1 MALLAL
7 IRGNLMEY
15 QKKKNENITKSG
27 SNFAPTF
34 VDHHILPE
42 INFNG
47 HSLIK
52 NNISIP
58 KKVTNIYTSYTLTP
72 CLRNLNP
79 DFTLN
84 NCLFGSVMLTKNVDL
99 DKYIYSGYDIGFDS
113 RSEFSFTDGS
123 MGRNVIIFGADMN
136 SSVHIDNK
144 GRDMLILG
152 EGPTQGLDGTTL
164 TAEAIYPI
172 NFTQTNISLY
182 YNWSNSLL
190 FANATEVYQFKAKDC
205 EIKDYA
211 LCLGNIWKDFTIDNI
226 KKTGLKRVVNFFSV
240 DFDSIETN
248 DILDI
253 HKYLMKGTWY
263 KKMFGLIKK
272 IFIRLSTGTVSASNY
287 KKCVSL
293 SN

>member
-15 QKKKNENITKSG
+15 QKKKYENITKSG

-52 NNISIP
+52 NNISVP

-84 NCLFGSVMLTKNVDL
+84 NCLFGSVKLTKNVDL
-99 DKYIYSGYDIGFDS
+99 DKYIYSGYNIGFDS
-113 RSEFSFTDGS
+113 RSEFSFTGGS

-164 TAEAIYPI
+164 TAEARNPI
-172 NFTQTNISLY
+172 NFTQPNKRFVLSLH
-182 YNWSNSLL
+182 YNGSNSFL
-190 FANATEVYQFKAKDC
+190 FVNATKVYQFKAKNS

-211 LCLGNIWKDFTIDNI
+211 LCLGNVSKD
-226 KKTGLKRVVNFFSV
+226 LQ
-240 DFDSIETN
+240 
-248 DILDI
+248 
-253 HKYLMKGTWY
+253 
-263 KKMFGLIKK
+263 LI
-272 IFIRLSTGTVSASNY
+272 I
-287 KKCVSL
+287 
-293 SN
+293 